1 MNKKLP
7 KRKPLRLPYHDY
19 GTAGA
24 YFVTVCTLPGTEP
37 LSELI
42 PSTVGAGASTAPN
55 LEYPIQTLLTPA
67 GMIVEKY
74 LLSSEQ
80 IPGVTVDSYVIMPD
94 HIHVIFIIE
103 PQSED
108 EGRRGAAPY
117 QAPANAKLPHIISA
131 FKRFANKDIGHNIFQ
146 RSYYDHVIRNR
157 GDYETRVRYIYENP
171 ARRYYRLQST

>member
-1 MNKKLP
+1 M
-7 KRKPLRLPYHDY
+7 
-19 GTAGA
+19 
-24 YFVTVCTLPGTEP
+24 
-37 LSELI
+37 
-42 PSTVGAGASTAPN
+42 VGAGASTAPN
-55 LEYPIQTLLTPA
+55 LECPIQTLLTPA

-171 ARRYYRLQST
+171 TRRYYRLQST

>member
-55 LEYPIQTLLTPA
+55 FEYPIQTLLTPA
-67 GMIVEKY
+67 GMIVEKH

-80 IPGVTVDSYVIMPD
+80 IPGVTSYVIMPD

-103 PQSED
+103 PQSEN

-117 QAPANAKLPHIISA
+117 QAPANANLPHIISA

-171 ARRYYRLQST
+171 TRRYYRLQST